1 MVSGEMPGTSIQV
14 WTVVGG
20 GQVSVSAG
28 QRRNRTER
36 RRLETRERLYQ
47 AAVELIA
54 ERGFEATTM
63 TYIAERADVGRQTAF
78 NHFPSKGDF
87 TVEWTRRRRAR
98 AAEAVGTNTPTDGDA
113 LERLRAY
120 FHELALIT
128 EEEHQLTM
136 QMMLGWIRSLGPVN
150 DAPWLTHA
158 LVPLIA
164 AGRDAGE
171 LLAVN
176 PVMAGDLLRDAYLGV
191 MFRWMREPVYQP
203 GRFTRDLDEA
213 IDLVLRGLRPD
224 QPAT

>member
-1 MVSGEMPGTSIQV
+1 VSL
-14 WTVVGG
+14 
-20 GQVSVSAG
+20 SAG
-28 QRRNRTER
+28 QRPNRTER
-36 RRLETRERLYQ
+36 RRLETHERLYQ

-63 TYIAERADVGRQTAF
+63 TDIAERADVGRQTAF

-98 AAEAVGTNTPTDGDA
+98 AAEAAGRNTPAEADA

-120 FHELALIT
+120 FHELALTT
-128 EEEHQLTM
+128 EEEHQLTR

-158 LVPLIA
+158 LVPWIE
-164 AGRDAGE
+164 AGRRTGK
-171 LLAVN
+171 LLIGAN
-176 PVMAGDLLRDAYLGV
+176 PTVVGDLLRDAYLGV
-191 MFRWMREPVYQP
+191 MFRWMREPEYQA

-224 QPAT
+224 QPGP